1 MDKTMNYLDGS
12 WAFIFDMDGLML
24 DTEHTTNQA
33 WQRAAADFG
42 YDLTDE
48 MMRECVGYSLVM
60 SEFLQKKFFG
70 EDYPFQ
76 KIRDKKVIY
85 YEESIKQKGIP
96 IKKGLIPLL
105 DLLESRHIRKAV
117 ASSTVQPY
125 VNQRLQMTHLFHRFN
140 VIISGSEVEKVKPD
154 PALYQEAARKMGVDS
169 MRCLVLEDTPV
180 GVKAAEAAGMPVI
193 LVPDLAPL
201 PPEICAMALGVFT
214 SLDDVRLFLIGQE
227 LK

>member
-1 MDKTMNYLDGS
+1 MDGTMNYLDGS

-24 DTEHTTNQA
+24 DTEHRTNQA

-42 YDLTDE
+42 YDFTDE
-48 MMRECVGYSLVM
+48 MIRECVGYSLVM

-76 KIRDKKVIY
+76 KIRDQKVIY
-85 YEESIKQKGIP
+85 YEENIKQNGIP
-96 IKKGLIPLL
+96 VKKGLIPLL

-125 VNQRLQMTHLFHRFN
+125 VNQRLQMTKLFHRFN
-140 VIISGSEVEKVKPD
+140 VIISGSEVKQVKPD

-169 MRCLVLEDTPV
+169 KQCLVLEDTPV

-201 PPEICAMALGVFT
+201 PPEVCAMALGVFP
-214 SLDDVRLFLIGQE
+214 SLDEVRLFLIGQD

>member
-24 DTEHTTNQA
+24 DTEHRTNQA
-33 WQRAAADFG
+33 WQKAAADFG
-42 YDLTDE
+42 YDFTDE
-48 MMRECVGYSLVM
+48 MIRECVGYPIVI

-70 EDYPFQ
+70 QDYPFQ

-85 YEESIKQKGIP
+85 YEESVKQNGIP
-96 IKKGLIPLL
+96 IKKGLLPLL

-117 ASSTVQPY
+117 ASSTLQPY
-125 VNQRLQMTHLFHRFN
+125 VNQRLQITHLFHRFD
-140 VIISGSEVEKVKPD
+140 VIISGSEVAQVKPD
-154 PALYQEAARKMGVDS
+154 PALYQEAARKMGIDT
-169 MRCLVLEDTPV
+169 MQCLVLEDTPV
-180 GVKAAEAAGMPVI
+180 GVKAAGLAGMPVI

-201 PPEICAMALGVFT
+201 PTEIRAMAIGVFP
-214 SLDDVRLFLIGQE
+214 SLDEVRSYLIGQE